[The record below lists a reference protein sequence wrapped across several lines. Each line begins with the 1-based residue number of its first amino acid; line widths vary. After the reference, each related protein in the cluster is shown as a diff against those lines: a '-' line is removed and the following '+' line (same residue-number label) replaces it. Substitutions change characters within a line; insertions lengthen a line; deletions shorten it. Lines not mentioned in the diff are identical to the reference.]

1 MDYRILPPEEILE
14 TTVRLPLSKSVAA
27 RLLVL
32 NALTPGGAPVRPDR
46 LPDCTD
52 TRVLA
57 AALPVRSGT
66 VDIADCGTAARFLTA
81 VFAATPGVNVLLTG
95 TPRMCDRPVAPL
107 VDALLSLGADI
118 TYADRPGHLPLAIRG
133 KALRGGDVVLDAAA
147 SSQFASA
154 LAMIA
159 PLCPGGLRVAL
170 GGEIASMPYLRMTM
184 RMMEARGI
192 DVDLA
197 GYTLSIGPGPY
208 RDAPQEAEPDWSAA
222 AFWYSIAAVTAGWVT
237 LPGMT
242 LPSLQG
248 DSVLASI
255 ADRFGVLTEITDEG
269 AELSATPDIYSRLD
283 LDMSDWPDLVP
294 PLAVTAYLAGMP
306 FRFTGVANLRHKESD
321 RLGALADGLRACGCL
336 PEIADDLIGWEGER
350 APLLEIPRI
359 DPRADHRIAMAFA
372 AASVFIP
379 GIIIRDTEVA
389 AKSYP
394 GFWDDLRN
402 AGFTLTDASEPLS
415 DPEGC
420 QS

>member
-32 NALTPGGAPVRPDR
+32 DALTPGAAPVRSDR

-57 AALPVRSGT
+57 GALAVRSGT
-66 VDIADCGTAARFLTA
+66 VDVADCGTAARFLTA
-81 VFAATPGVNVLLTG
+81 FFAATPGADVLLTG
-95 TPRMCDRPVAPL
+95 SPRMCARPVAPL
-107 VDALLSLGADI
+107 VEALRGLGADI
-118 TYADRPGHLPLAIRG
+118 TCQGAPGHLPLRIRG
-133 KALRGGDVVLDAAA
+133 AALRGGDIALDASA

-159 PLCPGGLRVAL
+159 PLCPGGLNIAL

-197 GYTLSIGPGPY
+197 GYTLRVGPGPY

-237 LPGMT
+237 LPGMS

-248 DSVLASI
+248 DSVLASVG
-255 ADRFGVLTEITDEG
+255 DRFGVLTEFSDEG
-269 AELSATPDIYSRLD
+269 AQLSATPDLYSRLD
-283 LDMSDWPDLVP
+283 IDMADYPDLVP
-294 PLAVTAYLAGMP
+294 PLAVTAYLTGIP

-321 RLGALADGLRACGCL
+321 RLEALCEGLRACGCL
-336 PEIADDLIGWEGER
+336 PDSGDDWLGWEGER
-350 APLLEIPRI
+350 TPLPEIPCI
-359 DPRADHRIAMAFA
+359 NPRADHRIAMAFA
-372 AASVFIP
+372 AAAVYIP
-379 GIIIRDTEVA
+379 GIIIRDTEAA

-394 GFWDDLRN
+394 GFWDDLRR
-402 AGFTLTDASEPLS
+402 AGFTLTDAAEPLPQ
-415 DPEGC
+415 PEA